1 MKRIFILIVMAL
13 LFSGNIYAEN
23 INSTRVNEA
32 LKDSLDRYGRWKRII
47 FDDGTIVSG
56 ASGASKVDI
65 MNGTATNLTLLGT
78 TNMQGNSI
86 TYSGDWTATSNGTH
100 TVKASTGN
108 NIVLEVTGGGNINF
122 KGFGAG
128 TAGFD
133 AAGNVTTSSDIRK
146 KNIQREFTVGLKE
159 IVQIKP
165 IIYKWKEETGLEAQ
179 HEYAGFSAQDV
190 LTYIP
195 EAVGIDKEGYYTLSD
210 RAIIAALCNAIN
222 ELNFKVEQLEA
233 QSK

>member
-1 MKRIFILIVMAL
+1 MFSLLKLLMFSVIYTLCLSTTYTHAASVSVLENTKVQQAL
-13 LFSGNIYAEN
+13 ARSIDSDGNI
-23 INSTRVNEA
+23 
-32 LKDSLDRYGRWKRII
+32 
-47 FDDGTIVSG
+47 

-133 AAGNVTTSSDIRK
+133 VAGNVTTSSDIRK

-195 EAVGIDKEGYYTLSD
+195 EAVGIDKEGYYTISD
-210 RAIIAALCNAIN
+210 RAIIAALCNAIS
-222 ELNFKVEQLEA
+222 ELNSKIKQLEA
-233 QSK
+233 QSR